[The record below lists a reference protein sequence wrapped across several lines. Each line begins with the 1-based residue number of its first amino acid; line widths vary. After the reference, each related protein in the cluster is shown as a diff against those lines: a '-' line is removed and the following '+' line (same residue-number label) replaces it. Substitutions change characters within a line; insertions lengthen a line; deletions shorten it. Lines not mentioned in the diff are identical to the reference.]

1 MLFSPAFCMLVLL
14 TKKTPSMATVQLF
27 SQVASIIDRN
37 IVKAVAREC
46 GSDKYAKTIDTW
58 THLVSMVF
66 CQLAD
71 CQSLRD
77 IELGMKG
84 IRRELGHL
92 GIRKAP
98 SRNALSQ
105 QNRRRNPWVAREVYR
120 RLREKLLGQQPYRCA
135 FRKGI
140 DASRV
145 KLLDSSTVTLCL
157 NIFPW
162 AGYSEEKG
170 AVKLHTLFSF
180 NDFLPVDVF
189 VSDGKMSDND
199 GAYHV
204 LPGRRSIVVADR
216 GYDDTRL
223 WRDWDSMGVTFV
235 VRLRRD
241 IKFRRTEA
249 IEQPDDREQDI
260 LVDEV
265 IRLTGD
271 DTERQ
276 YPHPLRRVVVY
287 RPYDSTRRKAGERR
301 GEDGPS
307 PEHTIELVTNNGTW
321 DAETISALYKAR
333 WQIESFFKLIKQ
345 NLRIKSF
352 VGLNKNAVMWQIWT
366 AMITILILQ
375 YLKSR
380 AKGSWHMSNLIA
392 TIRIHLMSHL
402 DLWDWLQQCFESG
415 LSPPICCDEA

>member
-1 MLFSPAFCMLVLL
+1 
-14 TKKTPSMATVQLF
+14 MATAQLF
-27 SQVASIIDRN
+27 SQVASLIDPAII
-37 IVKAVAREC
+37 KAAAKKY
-46 GSDKYAKTIDTW
+46 GADKHAHTLDTRS
-58 THLVSMVF
+58 HVISMLF

-77 IELGMKG
+77 ITLGMKG

-98 SRNALSQ
+98 SRNALNQ

-216 GYDDTRL
+216 GYDDTR
-223 WRDWDSMGVTFV
+223 
-235 VRLRRD
+235 
-241 IKFRRTEA
+241 
-249 IEQPDDREQDI
+249 
-260 LVDEV
+260 
-265 IRLTGD
+265 
-271 DTERQ
+271 
-276 YPHPLRRVVVY
+276 
-287 RPYDSTRRKAGERR
+287 RKAGERR

-307 PEHTIELVTNNGTW
+307 PEHTIELVTYNGTW

-333 WQIESFFKLIKQ
+333 WQKESFFKLIKQ

-380 AKGSWHMSNLIA
+380 AKGNWHMSNLIA
-392 TIRIHLMSHL
+392 TIRIHLMNKRTTNHSAAGVQKRAKKLFTPNRLGRVSSH
-402 DLWDWLQQCFESG
+402 
-415 LSPPICCDEA
+415 P